1 METYDSTLMPRFSQI
16 LAQRETELRALLRAT
31 AEQPHEAGG
40 TGQHRV
46 MDFKDVAMEQALAT
60 VDEAKAGHAVLE
72 LEEVLA
78 ARRRLADQRFGHC
91 LDCGEAIDLRRL
103 AARPAAALCTT
114 CQAIHEHER
123 PMAMRR

>member
-1 METYDSTLMPRFSQI
+1 
-16 LAQRETELRALLRAT
+16 
-31 AEQPHEAGG
+31 
-40 TGQHRV
+40 

-78 ARRRLADQRFGHC
+78 ARRRLADQSFGHC

>member
-16 LAQRETELRALLRAT
+16 LAQREAELRALLRAT
-31 AEQPHEAGG
+31 AEHPQEAGS

-60 VDEAKAGHAVLE
+60 VDEAKAGHAVHE

>member
-31 AEQPHEAGG
+31 SEQPHEAGG

-60 VDEAKAGHAVLE
+60 VDEAKVGHAVHE

>member
-1 METYDSTLMPRFSQI
+1 METYDRTLMPRFSQI

-31 AEQPHEAGG
+31 AEQLHEAGG

-46 MDFKDVAMEQALAT
+46 MDFKDDAMEQAVAT

-78 ARRRLADQRFGHC
+78 ARRRLADQSFGYC

>member
-1 METYDSTLMPRFSQI
+1 METYDSTLMPRFSQ
-16 LAQRETELRALLRAT
+16 LLTQRETDLRSILQASGDLPD
-31 AEQPHEAGG
+31 QAGDTESHG
-40 TGQHRV
+40 V

-60 VDEAKAGHAVLE
+60 VDEAKVAQAALE

-78 ARRRLADQRFGHC
+78 ARRRLADKSFGYC

-103 AARPAAALCTT
+103 TALPAAALCTA

-123 PMAMRR
+123 ATVMRR

>member
-16 LAQRETELRALLRAT
+16 LAQREAELRALLRAT
-31 AEQPHEAGG
+31 AEQSHEAGD

-72 LEEVLA
+72 LEDVLA
-78 ARRRLADQRFGHC
+78 ARRRLADQSFGHC

>member
-1 METYDSTLMPRFSQI
+1 METYDCTLMPRFSQI

-31 AEQPHEAGG
+31 AEQPHEADG

-60 VDEAKAGHAVLE
+60 VDEAKAGHAVHE

-78 ARRRLADQRFGHC
+78 ARRRLADQSFGHC

>member
-1 METYDSTLMPRFSQI
+1 METYDRALMPRFSQI
-16 LAQRETELRALLRAT
+16 LAQREAELRALLRAT
-31 AEQPHEAGG
+31 AEQPHEASG

-60 VDEAKAGHAVLE
+60 VDEAKAGHAVHE

-78 ARRRLADQRFGHC
+78 ARRRLADQSFGHC

-103 AARPAAALCTT
+103 TARPAAALCTT

>member
-16 LAQRETELRALLRAT
+16 LLLREAELRALLQAS
-31 AEQPHEAGG
+31 AEQPHAAGG
-40 TGQHRV
+40 PGQHRV

-78 ARRRLADQRFGHC
+78 ARRRLADRSFGH
-91 LDCGEAIDLRRL
+91 
-103 AARPAAALCTT
+103 
-114 CQAIHEHER
+114 
-123 PMAMRR
+123 